1 MKPFLMQLPEKYRE
15 AIEATDLKGTP
26 QKDFAEE
33 LGIGHST
40 IKLRVQRGRAMLS
53 DLFREC
59 CTYQLDARGN
69 IIGYTDG
76 EDCC

>member
-15 AIEATDLKGTP
+15 AIEAKDLKGTP

-40 IKLRVQRGRAMLS
+40 IKLRVHAVGQCLAIFFVNAALISWMPEAIS
-53 DLFREC
+53 
-59 CTYQLDARGN
+59 
-69 IIGYTDG
+69 
-76 EDCC
+76 